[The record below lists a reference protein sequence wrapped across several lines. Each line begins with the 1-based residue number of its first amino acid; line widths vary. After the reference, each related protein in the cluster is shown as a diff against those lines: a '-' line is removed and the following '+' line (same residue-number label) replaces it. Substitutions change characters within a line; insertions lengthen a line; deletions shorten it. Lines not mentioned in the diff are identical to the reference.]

1 MTIEHYLIGRLAE
14 VMHSAGNKANVGE
27 AVGCAIRNR
36 VQSLGISWYDAITQE
51 TAHLPANP
59 FDRVFLQCLWT
70 AENIFYGREYDTTA
84 GSTHWTL
91 EPRSDSVAIGGVY
104 FFTAS

>member
-1 MTIEHYLIGRLAE
+1 MTIEHYIIGRLAE
-14 VMHSAGNKANVGE
+14 VMFSVGQPARITD

-36 VQSLGISWYDAITQE
+36 VQVLGISWYDAISQE
-51 TAHLPANP
+51 TAHLPENP
-59 FDRVFLQCLWT
+59 FDPAFMKCLWV

-84 GSTHWTL
+84 GSTHWSL